1 MCSIGYLASPI
12 FLNFTQV
19 SEDPKNGQIKNY
31 RPLKM
36 GPGDFLWLW
45 GISLGLKL
53 KKKIKKF
60 LGARFAYI
68 EPNPGR
74 VALITAMINA
84 SIGPS

>member
-74 VALITAMINA
+74 LPLNVQFCDL
-84 SIGPS
+84 